1 MKSFVLLL
9 DVWKSRNG
17 SFHGVCKLT
26 AMEVFDKAEKFVP
39 ACVIQ

>member
-1 MKSFVLLL
+1 MVRFMES
-9 DVWKSRNG
+9 
-17 SFHGVCKLT
+17 CKLT